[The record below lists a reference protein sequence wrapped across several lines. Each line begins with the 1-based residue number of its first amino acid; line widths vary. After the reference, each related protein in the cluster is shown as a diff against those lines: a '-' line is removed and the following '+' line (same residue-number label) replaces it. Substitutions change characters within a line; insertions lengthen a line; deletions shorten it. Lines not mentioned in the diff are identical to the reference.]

1 MDKRRI
7 QKTLT
12 ALKASH
18 AQLDALAVETA
29 AIEARIAA
37 QKRSQ
42 RWLLLVTL
50 LLMAGTIG
58 GTVWMVRTLF

>member
-7 QKTLT
+7 LKTLT
-12 ALKASH
+12 ELKASH
-18 AQLDALAVETA
+18 ARLDALAAETA
-29 AIEARIAA
+29 DIEARIAA

-50 LLMAGTIG
+50 LLMAGAAG

>member
-7 QKTLT
+7 RKTLSE
-12 ALKASH
+12 LKAAH
-18 AQLDALAVETA
+18 AQLDALAAETA
-29 AIEARIAA
+29 NIEARIAA

-50 LLMAGTIG
+50 LLMAGTVG